1 MSHYNGTYYWSNGVG
16 SQGFWVKGS
25 TNFFGYA
32 VNGFTG
38 PCFTTNVSD
47 GSASFIG
54 DYNGTWIPFSGSLFS
69 SSVGVKTFTFQ
80 NSGGSPDIEN
90 VTFTLPASFI
100 VTNLFTPTAISLMAA
115 SGNTNLLISNN
126 DPWFTADKNPTLDV
140 SGSVDQALVV
150 KGSFY
155 VTGTL
160 NGNGGGLTNISGASG
175 GGGATNLLNVRLYPY
190 TQATNISVSLPGAAT
205 NVSQLTYA
213 ILATNNIYF
222 VQPSNL
228 VAGFSFL
235 MDFRQDSTG
244 GRTATWNTNFWK
256 FPSSQILTMTTNAG
270 SESLISC
277 VVGQYATNIFVIQS
291 LNFQ

>member
-1 MSHYNGTYYWSNGVG
+1 
-16 SQGFWVKGS
+16 
-25 TNFFGYA
+25 
-32 VNGFTG
+32 
-38 PCFTTNVSD
+38 
-47 GSASFIG
+47 
-54 DYNGTWIPFSGSLFS
+54 
-69 SSVGVKTFTFQ
+69 
-80 NSGGSPDIEN
+80 
-90 VTFTLPASFI
+90 
-100 VTNLFTPTAISLMAA
+100 MAA

-126 DPWFTADKNPTLDV
+126 DPWFTTDKNPTLDV

-150 KGSFY
+150 KGSVY

-175 GGGATNLLNVRLYPY
+175 GGATNLLNVRLYPY
-190 TQATNISVSLPGAAT
+190 TQATNISISLPSSAT
-205 NVSQLTYA
+205 NISQLTYA

-235 MDFRQDSTG
+235 IDWRQDSTG

-256 FPSSQILTMTTNAG
+256 FPSAQILTMTTNAN
-270 SESLISC
+270 SASLISC

>member
-1 MSHYNGTYYWSNGVG
+1 MT
-16 SQGFWVKGS
+16 
-25 TNFFGYA
+25 
-32 VNGFTG
+32 
-38 PCFTTNVSD
+38 
-47 GSASFIG
+47 
-54 DYNGTWIPFSGSLFS
+54 
-69 SSVGVKTFTFQ
+69 
-80 NSGGSPDIEN
+80 
-90 VTFTLPASFI
+90 
-100 VTNLFTPTAISLMAA
+100 A